1 MNKKFESTRVDDK
14 QRVRIHKKR
23 KMFLKKNFFQ
33 MSVRQKVFISKTE
46 KKQS

>member
-23 KMFLKKNFFQ
+23 KMFLKKYFFLDV
-33 MSVRQKVFISKTE
+33 SETKGFYF
-46 KKQS
+46 